1 MRTTGAR
8 LAVKALVDEGVHY
21 AFGIPGTH
29 NLELYDAMADAP
41 GLEPVLVTNE
51 QSASFMADG
60 LARTSGQVGV
70 VNVVP
75 GAGVSHSLSGV
86 AEAFLDGV
94 PMVVLACGIRTDT
107 HHAYQLHA
115 VDQLAMLAPV
125 TKGAFHVERA
135 ADIYPMVR
143 RAFQLARRGAP
154 GPVAVE
160 IPANLLMLAEEV
172 EEVPF
177 SAGPELPRSPDRE
190 LVERAARMLGE
201 AAHPALY
208 LGWGAAGAAD
218 LVVPL
223 AEQLG
228 APVVTTFQ
236 GKGVFP
242 EDHPLFLWNG
252 FGAQAPRFVRRLMER
267 CDCLLAIGCRFG
279 ELATGSYGITPPPR
293 LLHVDIAPEVFNRN
307 YPAMLAVEADA
318 RAFIVA
324 LVGLIRGARPWR
336 ELAAEIAAGERAVR
350 ERWHRDASAGR
361 VTPVRLFESLQRH
374 CAPDAVYATDS
385 GNGTFLAIEML
396 RLRGGPGCFIAPVD
410 YSCMGYAVPA
420 AIGASLAH
428 PGRDVV
434 ALPGDGAFLMTG
446 LELLTASPNG
456 ASPLVCVLRDGK
468 LSQIAQF
475 QKVPYNRE
483 TCSTLP
489 EFQVE
494 GIASAL
500 RLPFFRIKRDHELDP
515 VIRGALEI
523 TRSGRPVLI
532 EVAIDVS
539 VKTYFTR
546 GVIRTNLRR
555 LPRRDRLRMI
565 SRALLRRL

>member
-1 MRTTGAR
+1 MRITGAR
-8 LAVKALVDEGVHY
+8 LVVKALVDEGVHY
-21 AFGIPGTH
+21 TFGIPGTH
-29 NLELYDAMADAP
+29 NLELYDVMADVP
-41 GLEPVLVTNE
+41 GLVPVLVTHE

-60 LARTSGQVGV
+60 LARTSGRPGV

-75 GAGVSHSLSGV
+75 GAGVSHCLSGV
-86 AEAFLDGV
+86 AEAFMDNV
-94 PMVVLACGIRTDT
+94 PMVVLACGVRNDT
-107 HHAYQLHA
+107 GHAYQLHA

-125 TKGAFHVERA
+125 TKGAFRVERA
-135 ADIYPMVR
+135 VDIYPTIR
-143 RAFQLARRGAP
+143 RAFQLARQGTP

-160 IPANLLMLAEEV
+160 IPANLLMLTQEV
-172 EEVPF
+172 EEVSF
-177 SAGPELPRSPDRE
+177 SPDPEPPRPPDRE

-208 LGWGAAGAAD
+208 LGWGSAGAAD
-218 LVVPL
+218 LLVPL
-223 AEQLG
+223 AEQLA

-252 FGAQAPRFVRRLMER
+252 FGAQAPRFVRRVMGR

-279 ELATGSYGITPPPR
+279 ELATGSYGITPPQR
-293 LLHVDIAPEVFNRN
+293 LIHVDISPEVFNRN
-307 YPAMLAVEADA
+307 YPAALAVEADA
-318 RAFIVA
+318 RAFVTA
-324 LVGLIRGARPWR
+324 LAGLIRGARPWR
-336 ELAAEIAAGERAVR
+336 ELGAKIAAGQRAVR
-350 ERWHRDASAGR
+350 ERWHREASTGR
-361 VTPVRLFESLQRH
+361 VTPVRLFEALQRH
-374 CAPDAVYATDS
+374 CARDAIYATDS
-385 GNGTFLAIEML
+385 GNGTFLALEQL
-396 RLRGGPGCFIAPVD
+396 RLTGGPGCFIAPID

-420 AIGASLAH
+420 SIGASLAH

-446 LELLTASPNG
+446 LELLTASANG

-483 TCSTLP
+483 TCSELP
-489 EFQVE
+489 DFSLK
-494 GIASAL
+494 GIAAAI
-500 RLPFFRIKRDHELDP
+500 RVPFFRIKRDHELDP

-532 EVAIDVS
+532 EVAIDDS

-555 LPRRDRLRMI
+555 LPGRDRRRMI
-565 SRALLRRL
+565 IRALLRRL